1 MSKRIQIETGRSIH
15 IESFRYSR
23 KELPVELQGKENKAV
38 CTIDYPFHKGKTI
51 EFSFTSITDIVKA
64 VRDGLTEMY
73 KYSHQQKQSPML
85 INNTFNG
92 EYGSA
97 YHSIGDLF
105 IEAIYYDT
113 DSCRLDVAIG
123 S

>member
-1 MSKRIQIETGRSIH
+1 MSKRIQIETGRPIH

-51 EFSFTSITDIVKA
+51 EFTFTSINDIVKA
-64 VRDGLTEMY
+64 VRNGLMEMY
-73 KYSHQQKQSPML
+73 NCSEQQEQPPML
-85 INNTFNG
+85 INHIFNG
-92 EYGSA
+92 EYGEA

-105 IEAIYYDT
+105 IESIYYNVDT
-113 DSCRLDVAIG
+113 CKLDVAIG